1 MKHTMIFRHFN
12 KIFTPFFI
20 LSISAILAIM
30 AISCGKEK
38 KEEAVK
44 KEPTVT
50 IENLKTAYAKEMN
63 RVKMY
68 NLFVERARKDKM
80 KQIEKLYLAIRRSE
94 ELHAQRISE
103 LLANH
108 GIQPPQ
114 PADEK
119 ITVGTT
125 LQTLKMALSM
135 EEIEYGSMYPNL
147 IRTADAEKYE
157 DALKQFSNIQ
167 DADSKHGELLR
178 YAISQNGKIPVV
190 KYLVCPKC
198 GYIVDIKNV
207 QECPTCK
214 TKISE
219 FEAF

>member
-1 MKHTMIFRHFN
+1 MT
-12 KIFTPFFI
+12 
-20 LSISAILAIM
+20 
-30 AISCGKEK
+30 ISCGKEK

-50 IENLKTAYAKEMN
+50 IENLKTAYAKEIN

-68 NLFVERARKDKM
+68 NLFAERARKDKM
-80 KQIEKLYLAIRRSE
+80 KQIEKLYLAIRKSE
-94 ELHAQRISE
+94 EIHAQRISE

-108 GIQPPQ
+108 GIQPAQ
-114 PADEK
+114 PDDEK
-119 ITVGTT
+119 ITIGTT

-147 IRTADAEKYE
+147 IRTANTENYE
-157 DALKQFSNIQ
+157 EAVKIFANIQ

-178 YAISQNGKIPVV
+178 YAIAQTGKIHVV
-190 KYLVCPKC
+190 KYFVCPTC
-198 GYIVDIKNV
+198 GYIVDTKNV

-219 FEAF
+219 FETF